1 VNILYLKLSFP
12 LAHLQVKWFKKTRE
26 QKDATLAQGLH
37 AKILVRG
44 ACANSSLAKQRINN
58 MF

>member
-1 VNILYLKLSFP
+1 
-12 LAHLQVKWFKKTRE
+12 
-26 QKDATLAQGLH
+26 LAQGLH